1 VFTNNFEPRKSFTL
15 SGNLPEQVH
24 LTDQS
29 KLLSLPLSEAITI
42 AAQAV
47 GEVLSGRSLTEV
59 LDQLEAHERPIV
71 QSLSFDALRKWVRSH
86 ELIREFI
93 PKPPPSEVEHLL
105 SVAIALFLQGN
116 EEGNHYAAH
125 TIVDQ
130 AVKACSE
137 YDKTMYAKGLVNAVL
152 RKVSLTVQKSEGENL
167 YPPDPIPMFVPAWW
181 RANLKQ
187 NYPKQWQS
195 ILFDQAKRAP
205 LILRVNPK
213 QYTRDEYQA
222 LLSESGISS
231 LAVDELAGVQLP
243 AALFLSKPVPVGELP
258 GFYTGAVSVQ
268 DAGAQLAALL
278 LNPQPGERILDAC
291 AAPGGKTAHLLELAD
306 CKMVALE
313 LDQQRLGKIGG
324 NLDRL
329 RLQTGDIHILQGDA
343 SKAGWWDGLA
353 FDKIL
358 LDAPCSASGIVAR
371 HPDIPFLR
379 RAADIQS
386 LQQKQRAILNQAW
399 KMLKPGGLML
409 YVTCSIF
416 PEEGEEQALW
426 FAAEH
431 GNALR
436 LDAPGQ
442 ILPSALNDG
451 FYYTL
456 FKKNGP

>member
-1 VFTNNFEPRKSFTL
+1 MI
-15 SGNLPEQVH
+15 
-24 LTDQS
+24 DQS

-152 RKVSLTVQKSEGENL
+152 RKVSLTVQKSEGENQ
-167 YPPDPIPMFVPAWW
+167 YPPDPIPMYAPSWW
-181 RANLKQ
+181 RANLKR

-205 LILRVNPK
+205 LILRVNQK
-213 QYTRDEYQA
+213 QYTRSEYQA

-231 LAVDELAGVQLP
+231 TVVEEVAGVQLP
-243 AALFLSKPVPVGELP
+243 AALLLSKPVPVGELP

-278 LNPQPGERILDAC
+278 LNPQPGEQVLDAC

-306 CKMVALE
+306 CKMLALE
-313 LDQQRLGKIGG
+313 LDQERLGKIGG

-329 RLQTGDIHILQGDA
+329 RLQADDIRILQGDA

-379 RAADIQS
+379 READIKS
-386 LQQKQRAILNQAW
+386 LQEKQRAILNQAW
-399 KMLKPGGLML
+399 KMLKPEGLML

-442 ILPSALNDG
+442 ILPSAVNDG
-451 FYYTL
+451 FYYAL